1 MFAVNYRDPRP
12 IYEQIKDEL
21 RKMIISGVFA
31 PDEKLPSVRE
41 LAQQLAINPNT
52 IQRAY
57 RELEQS
63 GYIYSVAGK
72 GNFAGAHSEVDAER
86 RRELLGVLA
95 ETAREL
101 RFLGASEA
109 DIAAAVKAEGGERA

>member
-1 MFAVNYRDPRP
+1 MISINYRDPRP
-12 IYEQIKDEL
+12 VYEQIMDEL
-21 RKMIISGVFA
+21 RKLIISGVFA

-41 LAQQLAINPNT
+41 LAAQLAINPNT
-52 IQRAY
+52 IPRAY

-72 GNFAGAHSEVDAER
+72 GNFAGAKHEVDEGRKAA
-86 RRELLGVLA
+86 LLKTLA

-101 RFLGASEA
+101 RYLGATEA
-109 DIAAAVKAEGGERA
+109 ELAAAMKGEDSK